1 MPSTFVGRSFKYPP
15 PFTDAEESALE
26 VLLRLRD
33 EAQKPMRNNLKH
45 EMCGTPEYV
54 SWQCM
59 RARCLNPKAVGYAN
73 YGGRGITICGRWDSF
88 ENFYS
93 KEELQARGVNH
104 EVPYSTIM
112 EYGDDL
118 RTLPFL
124 GKYDMAAAKQDLSKE
139 IEEIQKWK
147 LEKSI
152 ERTKDRRPD
161 LLKD

>member
-88 ENFYS
+88 ENFYADMG
-93 KEELQARGVNH
+93 ARPDKHSLDRINPDGDYEPSNCRW
-104 EVPYSTIM
+104 S
-112 EYGDDL
+112 DDL
-118 RTLPFL
+118 TQGRNRRGT
-124 GKYDMAAAKQDLSKE
+124 KYYAAAC
-139 IEEIQKWK
+139 
-147 LEKSI
+147 
-152 ERTKDRRPD
+152 
-161 LLKD
+161 LLKKEL